1 MSSTNLFALMVEN
14 VDNILFDNKLFEVQ
28 ILIISQC
35 VKLSMWTYVWQIS
48 SCDRIDGD
56 ANA

>member
-1 MSSTNLFALMVEN
+1 MVEN

-48 SCDRIDGD
+48 SCDQIDGD

>member
-48 SCDRIDGD
+48 LL
-56 ANA
+56 